1 MENLGLGKVLL
12 VEDDEK
18 LAGLIAHFLSQHGFE
33 VRVVHRGDEALA
45 PTVRGSLAFGQL
57 AIDRSCRGVSLGD
70 EKIDLTTMEF
80 ELLWLLASS
89 AGKILSRDDILNRM
103 RGIAFDGL
111 NRSVDVYISK
121 LRNKLNDNPREP
133 VCIKTIWGKGYL
145 PSPMLRLFLRLYII
159 LALGL
164 AGAIWLVNYTF
175 DELLPEA
182 NETYNREAMRG
193 PAYGLVEQLRP
204 LPAGVAREARLAELQ
219 QHYGLRLALIAR
231 DAAALTS
238 REQQL
243 LTDGKLVVRGD
254 FMEFITEIDGGAQL
268 LQIKLPVEPRWL
280 YLWAYSLL
288 GLCLAI
294 VLYFWV
300 RPHWR
305 DLEHIRLA
313 AQRFGDNDL
322 GSRILL
328 PRRSSVRE
336 LAGHFN
342 QMAERIE
349 HLIANQR
356 ELTNAVSHELR
367 TPIARLSFELD
378 QLKQEADPRQS
389 RALIGDMYADLGELE
404 DMVSELLTYASLER
418 GATQV
423 TRENIEAHSWLDS
436 VIGSVALE
444 AEAEGVQLSLGTCEV
459 DFIQIEPRFMAR
471 AVINLLRNAIRYA
484 EHRVEVSLVKF
495 GSGYEVRVC
504 DDGPGVP
511 EDGREKIFQP
521 FMRLDASR
529 DRRTGGFGLGLAL
542 VQRVSQWHGG
552 QVQVLDSQWG
562 GA

>member
-1 MENLGLGKVLL
+1 
-12 VEDDEK
+12 
-18 LAGLIAHFLSQHGFE
+18 
-33 VRVVHRGDEALA
+33 
-45 PTVRGSLAFGQL
+45 
-57 AIDRSCRGVSLGD
+57 
-70 EKIDLTTMEF
+70 
-80 ELLWLLASS
+80 
-89 AGKILSRDDILNRM
+89 
-103 RGIAFDGL
+103 
-111 NRSVDVYISK
+111 
-121 LRNKLNDNPREP
+121 
-133 VCIKTIWGKGYL
+133 
-145 PSPMLRLFLRLYII
+145 MLRLYIRLYII

-182 NETYNREAMRG
+182 NETYNREALRG

-204 LPAGVAREARLAELQ
+204 LPGDARAARLSELQ
-219 QHYGLRLALIAR
+219 PHYGLHLKLVQRDDLAL
-231 DAAALTS
+231 DP
-238 REQQL
+238 RERQL
-243 LTDGKLVVRGD
+243 LAAGKLVVRGD
-254 FMEFITEIDGGAQL
+254 FMEFIANIDGGPQL
-268 LQIKLPVEPRWL
+268 LNIKLPEEPKWL
-280 YLWAYSLL
+280 YLWAYCLL
-288 GLCLAI
+288 GLSLAI

-328 PRRSSVRE
+328 PRRSTVRE

-349 HLIANQR
+349 SLIANQR

-378 QLKQEADPRQS
+378 QLKQQTDPRQRS
-389 RALIGDMYADLGELE
+389 ELIADMYADLGELE
-404 DMVSELLTYASLER
+404 EMVSELLTYASLER

-423 TRENIEAHSWLDS
+423 TRERIEAHSWLDS

-444 AEAEGVQLSLGTCEV
+444 AEAAGIQLSLRTCEV
-459 DFIQIEPRFMAR
+459 DVIQIEPRFMAR
-471 AVINLLRNAIRYA
+471 AVINLLRNAVRYA
-484 EHRVEVSLVKF
+484 ERRVEVSLVKF

-511 EDGREKIFQP
+511 EEGRAKIFQP
-521 FMRLDASR
+521 FTRLDASR

-542 VQRVSQWHGG
+542 VQRLSQWHGG
-552 QVQVLDSQWG
+552 QVQVLDSEWG
-562 GA
+562 GASFRMTWAYAE

>member
-1 MENLGLGKVLL
+1 
-12 VEDDEK
+12 
-18 LAGLIAHFLSQHGFE
+18 
-33 VRVVHRGDEALA
+33 
-45 PTVRGSLAFGQL
+45 
-57 AIDRSCRGVSLGD
+57 
-70 EKIDLTTMEF
+70 
-80 ELLWLLASS
+80 
-89 AGKILSRDDILNRM
+89 
-103 RGIAFDGL
+103 
-111 NRSVDVYISK
+111 
-121 LRNKLNDNPREP
+121 
-133 VCIKTIWGKGYL
+133 
-145 PSPMLRLFLRLYII
+145 MLRLFLRLYII

-562 GA
+562 GASFRMTWAYAD

>member
-1 MENLGLGKVLL
+1 
-12 VEDDEK
+12 
-18 LAGLIAHFLSQHGFE
+18 
-33 VRVVHRGDEALA
+33 
-45 PTVRGSLAFGQL
+45 
-57 AIDRSCRGVSLGD
+57 
-70 EKIDLTTMEF
+70 
-80 ELLWLLASS
+80 
-89 AGKILSRDDILNRM
+89 
-103 RGIAFDGL
+103 
-111 NRSVDVYISK
+111 
-121 LRNKLNDNPREP
+121 
-133 VCIKTIWGKGYL
+133 
-145 PSPMLRLFLRLYII
+145 MLRLFLRLYII

-204 LPAGVAREARLAELQ
+204 LPAGVAREARLVELQ

-444 AEAEGVQLSLGTCEV
+444 AEAEGVQLSLGACEV

-562 GA
+562 GASFRMTWAYAD

>member
-1 MENLGLGKVLL
+1 
-12 VEDDEK
+12 
-18 LAGLIAHFLSQHGFE
+18 
-33 VRVVHRGDEALA
+33 
-45 PTVRGSLAFGQL
+45 
-57 AIDRSCRGVSLGD
+57 
-70 EKIDLTTMEF
+70 
-80 ELLWLLASS
+80 
-89 AGKILSRDDILNRM
+89 
-103 RGIAFDGL
+103 
-111 NRSVDVYISK
+111 
-121 LRNKLNDNPREP
+121 
-133 VCIKTIWGKGYL
+133 
-145 PSPMLRLFLRLYII
+145 MLRLYIRLYII

-182 NETYNREAMRG
+182 NETYNREALRG

-204 LPAGVAREARLAELQ
+204 LPGDARAARLSELQ
-219 QHYGLRLALIAR
+219 PHYGLHLKLVQRDDLAL
-231 DAAALTS
+231 DP
-238 REQQL
+238 RERQL
-243 LTDGKLVVRGD
+243 LAAGKLVVRGD
-254 FMEFITEIDGGAQL
+254 FMEFIANIDGGPQL
-268 LQIKLPVEPRWL
+268 LNIKLPEEPKWL
-280 YLWAYSLL
+280 YLWAYCLL
-288 GLCLAI
+288 GLSLAI

-328 PRRSSVRE
+328 PRRSTVRE

-349 HLIANQR
+349 SLIANQR

-378 QLKQEADPRQS
+378 QLKQQTDPRQRS
-389 RALIGDMYADLGELE
+389 ELIADMYADLGELE
-404 DMVSELLTYASLER
+404 EMVSELLTYASLER

-423 TRENIEAHSWLDS
+423 TRERIEAHSWLDS

-444 AEAEGVQLSLGTCEV
+444 AEAAGIQLSLRTCEV
-459 DFIQIEPRFMAR
+459 GVIQIEPRFMAR
-471 AVINLLRNAIRYA
+471 AVINLLRNAVRYA
-484 EHRVEVSLVKF
+484 ERRVEVSLVKF

-511 EDGREKIFQP
+511 EEGRAKIFQP
-521 FMRLDASR
+521 FTRLDASR

-552 QVQVLDSQWG
+552 QVQVLDSEWG
-562 GA
+562 GASFRMTWAYAE

>member
-1 MENLGLGKVLL
+1 
-12 VEDDEK
+12 
-18 LAGLIAHFLSQHGFE
+18 
-33 VRVVHRGDEALA
+33 
-45 PTVRGSLAFGQL
+45 
-57 AIDRSCRGVSLGD
+57 
-70 EKIDLTTMEF
+70 
-80 ELLWLLASS
+80 
-89 AGKILSRDDILNRM
+89 
-103 RGIAFDGL
+103 
-111 NRSVDVYISK
+111 
-121 LRNKLNDNPREP
+121 
-133 VCIKTIWGKGYL
+133 
-145 PSPMLRLFLRLYII
+145 MLRLFLRLYVI

-175 DELLPEA
+175 DELLPDA
-182 NETYNREAMRG
+182 NETYSREILRG

-204 LPAGVAREARLAELQ
+204 LLGEARQARLAELQ
-219 QHYGLRLALIAR
+219 RHYGLHLKLIEKDALAL
-231 DAAALTS
+231 TE
-238 REQQL
+238 REQKL
-243 LTDGKLVVRGD
+243 LTDGSLLVRGD
-254 FMEFITEIDGGAQL
+254 FSEFITPIDGGAQL
-268 LQIKLPVEPRWL
+268 LEIKLPQEPKI
-280 YLWAYSLL
+280 YLWAYVLL

-328 PRRSSVRE
+328 PRRSTVRE

-349 HLIANQR
+349 SLIANQR

-378 QLKQEADPRQS
+378 QLKQQADPRQCL
-389 RALIGDMYADLGELE
+389 ALINDMYADLGELE
-404 DMVSELLTYASLER
+404 EMVSELLTYASLER

-423 TRENIEAHSWLDS
+423 TQENIEAHSWLDS

-444 AEAEGVQLSLGTCEV
+444 AEAEGVQLSLRTCEV
-459 DFIQIEPRFMAR
+459 DVIQIEPRFMAR

-484 EHRVEVSLVKF
+484 DRRVEVSLVKF

-504 DDGPGVP
+504 DDGPGIP
-511 EDGREKIFQP
+511 EEGRAKIFQP
-521 FMRLDASR
+521 FIRLDASR

-542 VQRVSQWHGG
+542 VQRVCQWHGG
-552 QVQVLDSQWG
+552 QVQVFDSEWG
-562 GA
+562 GASFRMSWAYTE

>member
-1 MENLGLGKVLL
+1 
-12 VEDDEK
+12 
-18 LAGLIAHFLSQHGFE
+18 
-33 VRVVHRGDEALA
+33 
-45 PTVRGSLAFGQL
+45 
-57 AIDRSCRGVSLGD
+57 
-70 EKIDLTTMEF
+70 
-80 ELLWLLASS
+80 
-89 AGKILSRDDILNRM
+89 
-103 RGIAFDGL
+103 
-111 NRSVDVYISK
+111 
-121 LRNKLNDNPREP
+121 
-133 VCIKTIWGKGYL
+133 
-145 PSPMLRLFLRLYII
+145 MLRLFLRLYVI

-175 DELLPEA
+175 DELLPETD
-182 NETYNREAMRG
+182 ETYSREAVRG

-204 LPAGVAREARLAELQ
+204 HVGEARQARLAELQ
-219 QHYGLRLALIAR
+219 PHYGLHLKLVESEALG
-231 DAAALTS
+231 LS
-238 REQQL
+238 EREKKL
-243 LTDGKLVVRGD
+243 LDDGLLVVRGD
-254 FMEFITEIDGGAQL
+254 FKEFLSRIDSGMQL
-268 LQIKLPVEPRWL
+268 LEIKLPEEPKWM
-280 YLWAYSLL
+280 YMWVYGFL

-328 PRRSSVRE
+328 PRRSTVRE

-349 HLIANQR
+349 SLIANQR

-378 QLKQEADPRQS
+378 QLKQQADPRQS
-389 RALIGDMYADLGELE
+389 LALITDMYADLGELE
-404 DMVSELLTYASLER
+404 EMVSELLTYASLER

-423 TRENIEAHSWLDS
+423 TQENIEAHSWLDS

-444 AEAEGVQLSLGTCEV
+444 AEAEGVQLSLRTCEV

-484 EHRVEVSLVKF
+484 ERRVEVSLVKF

-504 DDGPGVP
+504 DDGPGIP
-511 EDGREKIFQP
+511 EEGRAKIFQP
-521 FMRLDASR
+521 FIRLDASR

-542 VQRVSQWHGG
+542 VQRVCQWHGG
-552 QVQVLDSQWG
+552 QVQVFDSEWG
-562 GA
+562 GASFRMSWAYTE

>member
-1 MENLGLGKVLL
+1 
-12 VEDDEK
+12 
-18 LAGLIAHFLSQHGFE
+18 
-33 VRVVHRGDEALA
+33 
-45 PTVRGSLAFGQL
+45 
-57 AIDRSCRGVSLGD
+57 
-70 EKIDLTTMEF
+70 
-80 ELLWLLASS
+80 
-89 AGKILSRDDILNRM
+89 
-103 RGIAFDGL
+103 
-111 NRSVDVYISK
+111 
-121 LRNKLNDNPREP
+121 
-133 VCIKTIWGKGYL
+133 
-145 PSPMLRLFLRLYII
+145 MLRLFLRLYII

-542 VQRVSQWHGG
+542 VQRVSPWHGG

-562 GA
+562 GASFRMTWAYAD

>member
-1 MENLGLGKVLL
+1 
-12 VEDDEK
+12 
-18 LAGLIAHFLSQHGFE
+18 
-33 VRVVHRGDEALA
+33 
-45 PTVRGSLAFGQL
+45 
-57 AIDRSCRGVSLGD
+57 
-70 EKIDLTTMEF
+70 
-80 ELLWLLASS
+80 
-89 AGKILSRDDILNRM
+89 
-103 RGIAFDGL
+103 
-111 NRSVDVYISK
+111 
-121 LRNKLNDNPREP
+121 
-133 VCIKTIWGKGYL
+133 
-145 PSPMLRLFLRLYII
+145 MLRLFLRLYVI

-164 AGAIWLVNYTF
+164 AGAIWAVNFTF

-193 PAYGLVEQLRP
+193 PMYGLVEQLRVVP
-204 LPAGVAREARLAELQ
+204 DAARANSLAELQ
-219 QHYGLRLALIAR
+219 THYGLRLALMPR
-231 DAAALTS
+231 SAAQLTE

-243 LTDGKLVVRGD
+243 LVAGQVVVRGD
-254 FMEFITEIDGGAQL
+254 FMEFIADIDGGPQL
-268 LQIKLPVEPRWL
+268 LNVKLPEEPKWL
-280 YLWAYSLL
+280 YLWAYGFLGVSLAL
-288 GLCLAI
+288 

-328 PRRSSVRE
+328 PRRSTVRD

-349 HLIANQR
+349 SLIANQR

-378 QLKQEADPRQS
+378 QLKQQADPRQS
-389 RALIGDMYADLGELE
+389 RALIADMYADLGELE
-404 DMVSELLTYASLER
+404 EMVSELLTYASLER

-444 AEAEGVQLSLGTCEV
+444 AEAAGVQLLLRTCEV
-459 DFIQIEPRFMAR
+459 DSIRIEPRFMAR

-484 EHRVEVSLVKF
+484 DHRVEVSLVKF
-495 GSGYEVRVC
+495 GAGYEVRVN

-511 EDGREKIFQP
+511 LDGRAKIFEP
-521 FMRLDASR
+521 FLRLDASR

-542 VQRVSQWHGG
+542 VKRVSQWHGG
-552 QVQVLDSQWG
+552 QVEVLDSEWG
-562 GA
+562 GASFRMTWAYVE